1 HSSSPKTKRLPP
13 LFLMMAGVMLVL
25 LTLTL
30 GNRTTSVWA
39 NGTKV
44 PVNPE
49 STRLPD
55 EEVRAHII
63 NSPAD
68 CAQNPYRQG
77 EIPAGEQ
84 YDEAN
89 NEENH
94 EIVFAEPPNPD
105 GPVVVDLGLY
115 IIEVTAIDVVANT
128 FHIEGF
134 MDLIWCDPRL
144 AYSASQTGRHEEI
157 YLEEAALEKIEEIWW
172 PDIEFANEAG
182 AAEIENEELI
192 ILPDGTINYEERF
205 STELEAHYDL
215 RKFPFDRQHLEIEIE
230 SFAWD
235 NDYLVLNQEAN
246 KIGFST
252 EFEIPEWEIEGID
265 TNIEAKQEVRDRKPF
280 SEFLMAME
288 VTRLSSYYQWKIVLP
303 LIILVAISW
312 SVFWM
317 IGDGLADRMSVSLT
331 GILTI
336 VAYQFIVADGLP
348 KVPYFTLMDSI
359 LTLSFVMMAL
369 TIMQNIY
376 VNTLYLHEKE
386 ELAAHWDKLCRWL
399 FPVSY
404 FGGLILLV
412 VRYLLF

>member
-1 HSSSPKTKRLPP
+1 MAHSSSPKTKRLPP
-13 LFLMMAGVMLVL
+13 LFLMMAGVILVL

-44 PVNPE
+44 PVSPE
-49 STRLPD
+49 STRPPD
-55 EEVRAHII
+55 EEIRAHII
-63 NSPAD
+63 NSPTD
-68 CAQNPYRQG
+68 CAQNAYRQA
-77 EIPAGEQ
+77 ETPTNEPH
-84 YDEAN
+84 D
-89 NEENH
+89 EENG
-94 EIVFAEPPNPD
+94 ENVFAEPPNPD

-115 IIEVTAIDVVANT
+115 IIEITGINIVDNT

-157 YLEEAALEKIEEIWW
+157 FLEEATHEKIEEIWW
-172 PDIEFANEAG
+172 PDIVFVNEAG

-205 STELEAHYDL
+205 SAELEAHYDL
-215 RKFPFDRQHLEIEIE
+215 RRFPFDRQQLEIEIE

-235 NDYLVLNQEAN
+235 TDYLVLTQEAD
-246 KIGFST
+246 KIGFSS
-252 EFEIPEWEIEGID
+252 EFQLPEWAIEGVD
-265 TNIEAKQEVRDRKPF
+265 SGVEAKQEIRDRKPF
-280 SEFLMAME
+280 SEFLMKME
-288 VTRLSSYYQWKIVLP
+288 MTRLSSYYQWKIVLP

-336 VAYQFIVADGLP
+336 VAYQFVVADGLP
-348 KVPYFTLMDSI
+348 KVSYFTLMDSI

-376 VNTLYLHEKE
+376 VNTLYLHDKE
-386 ELAAHWDKLCRWL
+386 TAAARWDKLCRWL
-399 FPVSY
+399 FPVTY
-404 FGGLILLV
+404 FGGLMILFSL
-412 VRYLLF
+412 YLLI